1 MSHVLPSLL
10 PSPPPVPGG
19 TARAVVREVGLRDGL
34 QSIATVLTAAR
45 KFEWIDAP
53 SAAGQRETE
62 VGPFVHTE
70 DLACMLER
78 MGAHAGRD
86 MPALLAL
93 PQRVAGWLAGG
104 YPAWHAMADRVAP
117 GASGCCGQRAGCLG
131 FVVPLN
137 PLS

>member
-19 TARAVVREVGLRDGL
+19 TARVVVREVGLRDGL

-45 KFEWIDAP
+45 KFEWIDAA

-93 PQRVAGWLAGG
+93 PQRVAGWLAGETLHG
-104 YPAWHAMADRVAP
+104 TRWQTGLPRAQVAAAVSAPAAL
-117 GASGCCGQRAGCLG
+117 AS
-131 FVVPLN
+131 
-137 PLS
+137 SSH